1 MLRSGIVTFLLA
13 VSCQSIAQDVEVPR
27 TISVNGKGYS
37 TVAPD
42 MARLGLSI
50 VERDPSLALAQQSVA
65 DVTARVLTLLDE
77 LGIGR
82 QYIDST
88 GSTVQPNYRWNRQTE
103 QQELLGYIAERQID
117 IEIRDLDILGKVVE
131 GSVKAGVNRVSPPA
145 LDSTERRKVYRE
157 ALARAAADARDNAG
171 VLADSLGVKL
181 GPVIRID
188 AGVNPPPRPMMR
200 AQQDT
205 MVAAELAPATYNA
218 GDIRFDAV
226 ISAVFA
232 LQ

>member
-1 MLRSGIVTFLLA
+1 MSLLGFCEWLA
-13 VSCQSIAQDVEVPR
+13 TTHWSIALHESLYMYPWVESTHVLSLMLFLGTLIQVDLRLMGWIYREVP
-27 TISVNGKGYS
+27 
-37 TVAPD
+37 VA
-42 MARLGLSI
+42 
-50 VERDPSLALAQQSVA
+50 E
-65 DVTARVLTLLDE
+65 VTARVLTLLDE
-77 LGIGR
+77 LGVGR
-82 QYIDST
+82 QYIDTT
-88 GSTVQPNYRWNRQTE
+88 GATVQPNYRWNRQTE
-103 QQELLGYIAERQID
+103 QQELLGYIAERRID

-145 LDSTERRKVYRE
+145 LDSTERRMVYRE

-171 VLADSLGVKL
+171 VLVDSLDVKL

-188 AGVNPPPRPMMR
+188 AGGNPSPPRPMMR

-205 MVAAELAPATYNA
+205 MAAAELAPATYNA

-226 ISAVFA
+226 ISVVFA